1 MKMKEAFI
9 ILEVVFHCLSMPR
22 LLVHELT
29 YCVLAEVCY
38 ENVYTITFIRL
49 SPFR

>member
-1 MKMKEAFI
+1 MKMKEIFV
-9 ILEVVFHCLSMPR
+9 ILEVVIHCLSMPK
-22 LLVHELT
+22 LLVRDLT
-29 YCVLAEVCY
+29 YCVLVEVCC